1 MKETLREVFESRIIK
16 EKESVQTLSNQSKTL
31 STIRIILFVMV
42 GFGVVWFANEN
53 QPSALIITLLIG
65 ALVFFLLMV
74 KHSKTKFKLRLG
86 ESRLKVSEEELQRL
100 SLDINSLED
109 GAEFYDQFHPY
120 HEDLDIYGKHSIF
133 QLINRTTTL
142 YGRQTLAKWLNSPAD
157 NKTILK
163 RQQAHTELKDKLD
176 LRQNFQA
183 YGLLFTEKTNPKVLL
198 EWLNDSRKGH
208 VALFLKVA
216 LAILPLATVSTI
228 VMSMSGL
235 IAYQI
240 PMLICFVNAGFLLT
254 VFKKLEDITKKTE
267 SGYKSLQVLKHHI
280 ELLENENFQSDE
292 LKAIQKELRTE
303 NAKASEF
310 INQLHGILDNLQNR
324 ANLMYVVFD
333 VLLLLDVFW
342 LIRIQNWR
350 SKNQVNLQS
359 WFEAIGEFEALSSI
373 AGFSHLNPDYSLPEL
388 TESPYE
394 LKAVNLGHPMIP
406 AGSRISNDFEFTG
419 KGGVC
424 LITGSNMSGKSTF
437 LRTVGVNCVLAL
449 MGAPVCSNAMT
460 IGQLRVFTSM
470 RSKDDLE
477 EHVSSF
483 YAELKRLKQLLEY
496 IDGDMPILYMIDEVL
511 KGTNSDDR
519 HKGATALIKQLNNAD
534 AFGFVSTHDIELGN
548 ITNQLKHVKNYSF
561 NSVIQGDEIIF
572 DYTLTNGICKS
583 FNATKLMQNM
593 GIDIPD

>member
-1 MKETLREVFESRIIK
+1 MKETLHQVFESRIQK
-16 EKESVQTLSNQSKTL
+16 EKESVKTLSNQSKSL
-31 STIRIILFVMV
+31 STLRIILFVLV

-53 QPSALIITLLIG
+53 KPDALIITVLIG
-65 ALVFFLLMV
+65 VLVFFLLMV
-74 KHSKTKFKLRLG
+74 KHSKTKFKLLLS
-86 ESRLKVSEEELQRL
+86 ESRLKASQEELKRL
-100 SLDINSLED
+100 ALDINDLED
-109 GAEFYDQFHPY
+109 GSEFYDQFHPY

-133 QLINRTTTL
+133 QLVNRTTTL
-142 YGRQTLAKWLNSPAD
+142 YGRQTLAKWLNGPTD
-157 NKTILK
+157 NKTIVE
-163 RQQAHTELKDKLD
+163 RQKAHSELKDKIE

-183 YGLLFTEKTNPKVLL
+183 YGMLYKEKTNPEALL
-198 EWLNDSRKGH
+198 EWLNDSHKVH
-208 VALFLKVA
+208 VALFLKIA
-216 LAILPLATVSTI
+216 LAILPLATVTTI
-228 VMSMSGL
+228 VMSLSSL
-235 IAYQI
+235 IVYQI
-240 PMLICFVNAGFLLT
+240 PMLICFINAGFLLT
-254 VFKKLEDITKKTE
+254 VFKKLGDITKKTE
-267 SGYKSLQVLKHHI
+267 TGYKSLQVLKHHI
-280 ELLENENFQSDE
+280 ELLENESFESE
-292 LKAIQKELRTE
+292 ALKAIQNVLRTE
-303 NAKASEF
+303 NSKASEF

-333 VLLLLDVFW
+333 VLLLLDIFW
-342 LIRIQNWR
+342 FIRIQNWR
-350 SKNQVNLQS
+350 SKNQVNLLS

-388 TESPYE
+388 TETPYE
-394 LKAVNLGHPMIP
+394 LKAIKLGHPMIS
-406 AGSRISNDFEFTG
+406 ARSRVSNDFDFTG

-449 MGAPVCSNAMT
+449 MGAPVCSSAMT
-460 IGQLRVFTSM
+460 IGRLKVFTSM

-496 IDGDMPILYMIDEVL
+496 IDGEIPILYMIDEVL

-548 ITNQLKHVKNYSF
+548 ITNQLQHVKNYSF
-561 NSVIQGDEIIF
+561 NSVIDGDEIIF
-572 DYTLTNGICKS
+572 DYTLTDGICKS

>member
-1 MKETLREVFESRIIK
+1 MKDTLHEVFESRIIK

-74 KHSKTKFKLRLG
+74 KHSKTKFKLRFG

-163 RQQAHTELKDKLD
+163 RQEAHTELKEKLD

-183 YGLLFTEKTNPKVLL
+183 YGLLFTEKTNPKALL
-198 EWLNDSRKGH
+198 EWLNDSHKGH

-216 LAILPLATVSTI
+216 LAVLPLATVSTI

-240 PMLICFVNAGFLLT
+240 PMLICFVNAGFLLS
-254 VFKKLEDITKKTE
+254 VFKKLEEITKKTE

-292 LKAIQKELRTE
+292 LKAIQNELRTE

-394 LKAVNLGHPMIP
+394 LKAVKLGHPMIP
-406 AGSRISNDFEFTG
+406 ARSRISNDFEFTG

-449 MGAPVCSNAMT
+449 MGAPVCSSAMT

-561 NSVIQGDEIIF
+561 NSVIDGDEIIF
-572 DYTLTNGICKS
+572 DYTLTDGICKS